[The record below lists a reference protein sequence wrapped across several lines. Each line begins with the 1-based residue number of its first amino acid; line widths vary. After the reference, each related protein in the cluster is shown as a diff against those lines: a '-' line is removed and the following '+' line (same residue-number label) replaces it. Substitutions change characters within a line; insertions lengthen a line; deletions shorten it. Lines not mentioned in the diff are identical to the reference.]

1 MALTAGKDKMLL
13 FSITAVVLSLLS
25 LICAIQCVVNFGHGL
40 RSVISDNG
48 KGEQELYQFRNIS
61 SPTLSVSPRF
71 GVD

>member
-1 MALTAGKDKMLL
+1 MLL

-25 LICAIQCVVNFGHGL
+25 LVCAIQCVINFGYGL

-48 KGEQELYQFRNIS
+48 KGEQDSYQFRNIS
-61 SPTLSVSPRF
+61 SPPSSVSSRF